1 VKLDKIRTVECTDC
15 TTFTRGS
22 HSLFQPAVTLE
33 KERWKRVFGLSH
45 VREGTTQELDIVVVH
60 CSTSICV
67 FFFFG
72 CFLWVFFSFWRLGQF
87 NLAGKKKKPNIN
99 NNNNNTQ
106 WKRQSKKG
114 CHATVMEENIP
125 KRKF

>member
-1 VKLDKIRTVECTDC
+1 MLLATVLVKLDKILTVECTDC

-67 FFFFG
+67 FFFLG
-72 CFLWVFFSFWRLGQF
+72 VFFGFFFPFGDLGNSIWQ
-87 NLAGKKKKPNIN
+87 GKKRNPISITITIILNGKDKVKKAAM
-99 NNNNNTQ
+99 Q
-106 WKRQSKKG
+106 Q
-114 CHATVMEENIP
+114 
-125 KRKF
+125 

>member
-1 VKLDKIRTVECTDC
+1 VLLATVLVKLDKIRTVECTDC

-67 FFFFG
+67 FFF
-72 CFLWVFFSFWRLGQF
+72 WVFSLGFFFLFETWAIQF
-87 NLAGKKKKPNIN
+87 CRETKE
-99 NNNNNTQ
+99 TQ
-106 WKRQSKKG
+106 YQ
-114 CHATVMEENIP
+114 
-125 KRKF
+125 